1 MNCVSAKQ
9 HPFANEVREFVKAKL
24 PDDIRTKVM
33 TGSPLT
39 RTDYMCWQDIL
50 AEKGW
55 LVGFWPKEYG
65 GQGWSPI
72 ESYIFQEETSRY
84 GSPPLMPMGIN
95 YVGPVIYTYGDPG
108 QRRRHLPGIVSNT
121 TFWCQGYSEPNAG
134 SDLAQL
140 QTRAVRDGDHYVVN
154 GSKIWTS
161 YAHWADWM
169 FALVRTN
176 RDVKP
181 QDGIS
186 FLLIDM
192 HSEGIAIQPITS
204 IDGHHHLNQVF
215 FDHVR
220 VPVANRV
227 GDENK
232 GWTYAKFL
240 LGHERV
246 LTAEIG
252 KAKRLLERVRRLA
265 SERFKTN
272 DLRFLD
278 QFAHLEVDL
287 MALEWTT
294 LRLLDKVMSGG
305 STGAEASLLK
315 LRGTTIVQKITEF
328 TLDVIGVDAIPYDPR
343 SQAEGSGPTM
353 PATGLVSEFLFH
365 RAHTIWAGSN
375 EIQRN
380 ILASQVLELG

>member
-1 MNCVSAKQ
+1 VTSLALAEQ
-9 HPFANEVREFVKAKL
+9 HPFAREVRDFIRAKL
-24 PDDIRTKVM
+24 PNDIRTKVV
-33 TGSPLT
+33 TGCPLT
-39 RTDYMCWQDIL
+39 RANYMCWQDIL

-65 GQGWSPI
+65 GQGWTPI
-72 ESYIFQEETSRY
+72 ESYLFHEETSRY
-84 GSPPLMPMGIN
+84 GAPPLMPMGIN
-95 YVGPVIYTYGDPG
+95 YVGPVIYTYGDAE
-108 QRRRHLPGIVSNT
+108 QKRQHLPGIVSNK

-140 QTRAVRDGDHYVVN
+140 QTRAIREGDHYVVN

-161 YAHWADWM
+161 YAQWADWM

-176 RDVKP
+176 WDAKP

-186 FLLIDM
+186 FLLIDVR
-192 HSEGIAIQPITS
+192 SKGITIRPITS
-204 IDGHHHLNQVF
+204 IEGQHHLNQVF
-215 FDHVR
+215 FDDVR
-220 VPVANRV
+220 VPVGNRV
-227 GDENK
+227 GEENK
-232 GWTYAKFL
+232 GWTYAKFV

-246 LTAEIG
+246 LSAEIG

-272 DLRFLD
+272 DHRFLD
-278 QFAHLEVDL
+278 YFGYLEVDV

-294 LRLLDKVMSGG
+294 LRLLEKVMSGG
-305 STGAEASLLK
+305 SVGAEASLLK
-315 LRGTTIVQKITEF
+315 LRGTTVVQKITEF
-328 TLDVIGVDAIPYDPR
+328 TIDVIGVDAIPYDPL
-343 SQAEGSGPTM
+343 SLADGSNTSM
-353 PATGLVSEFLFH
+353 PEMGLVSEFLFH

-380 ILASQVLELG
+380 ILARQVLGL